1 MLLHSNAS
9 YAISH
14 HFLKGS
20 GAACQHDFTFI
31 PNTFAHLIFCL
42 PTFTGQ
48 LRALFTVLKLNYLK
62 AAFWN
67 GWRYIRFID
76 KLLTAL
82 LIQLQNGGSCLSL
95 LVRRGTIS
103 AFCLVHNDAAV
114 CINVQNDTR
123 TILAC
128 GVLTIVKPLFEYFKV
143 SLKPI
148 SALLL
153 TGWFSWFVMSKTM
166 ITLSHF
172 RLVRASEW
180 IQSNF
185 LAEFFFFLLSYA

>member
-1 MLLHSNAS
+1 MQQNSVWQKLRAVLKTNKLSCFCSFNIEKVVFLCASAQQCLLCDIPSFPER
-9 YAISH
+9 IGG
-14 HFLKGS
+14 LIQT
-20 GAACQHDFTFI
+20 CQRDFTFI
-31 PNTFAHLIFCL
+31 PNTFAHVIFCL

-48 LRALFTVLKLNYLK
+48 LRALFIVLKLNYSK

-114 CINVQNDTR
+114 RINVQNDTR
-123 TILAC
+123 TISAC
-128 GVLTIVKPLFEYFKV
+128 GVLT
-143 SLKPI
+143 
-148 SALLL
+148 
-153 TGWFSWFVMSKTM
+153 
-166 ITLSHF
+166 
-172 RLVRASEW
+172 
-180 IQSNF
+180 
-185 LAEFFFFLLSYA
+185 